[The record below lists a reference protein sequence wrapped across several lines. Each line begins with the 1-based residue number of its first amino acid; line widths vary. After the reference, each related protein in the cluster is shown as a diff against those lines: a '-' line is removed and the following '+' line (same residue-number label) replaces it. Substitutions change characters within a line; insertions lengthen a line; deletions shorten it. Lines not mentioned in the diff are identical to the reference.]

1 MKNAARFVL
10 ALILSL
16 SLMIGTAWG
25 ESVSIACAQDA
36 NYFSAAACDGGLVLY
51 DSENY
56 RHSLVSAGGSAL
68 CSMPSLT
75 VLEESDGA
83 ALYRSALTLVS
94 DAGAVCAVEMTVRNE
109 DGEDRFEAAELYR
122 LNLSSA
128 TSERLMEL
136 DLRDVIYQDGAGEAC
151 AACRGALM
159 ADGQLLLLFEDPSAV
174 SGQGFDLSGARQILF
189 RFDLESGEK
198 RRYELENCV
207 SLLALREGALLLA
220 RERGD
225 ETEIARLNLD
235 GGAEKVLERI
245 AAASISAMA
254 ISPDLDA
261 LYYAAGNRLWGMKR
275 GDAPRMIGRL
285 PFFDAQGLALLDE
298 QTLAAHSRERALILP
313 IDWNYAPSANRLSV
327 AGDEALVEGFA
338 ALHPEIDVQVYSAGT
353 MNLTDVLLTQSA
365 QPDVFILDAH
375 GKPYRQYRDRGYLLP
390 LTSAKLQDFAARLHP
405 DIAAA
410 ASGADGLCALPVKIV
425 AQPFFGFDE
434 MLWDEAA
441 FGAPPQSWAELIDF
455 FERWPELS
463 RSATD
468 LQLMNYTEGP
478 EFLHSLLLERLISAY
493 DVWRGEQAEAVDY
506 DTELFRTLAARLNEL
521 DYEALCERS
530 HGADAR
536 TLMTAYCLP
545 SLDIDYGFTPL
556 PLRLAPESAPHMSA
570 IVHFA
575 AINPY
580 SENIEA
586 ATAFL
591 EYCADA
597 VDPIDRIEMM
607 PEENAP
613 LRSETYAEDL
623 ALLAEEMEVLEQ
635 RIAQC
640 GEPADLPPLQAELE
654 ACRKSL
660 ADAEDAWM
668 VDVESIAAYRAL
680 SERINVMY
688 LQELSDEERMSLY
701 HLRMNFIQGGIKL
714 DDFVQQM
721 NRRILMR
728 ELESR

>member
-1 MKNAARFVL
+1 MKKAALFVF

-25 ESVSIACAQDA
+25 ESIPIESAQDA
-36 NYFSAAACDGGLVLY
+36 NYFSSAACDGGLVLY

-56 RHSLVSAGGSAL
+56 RHSLVSADGSAL
-68 CSMPSLT
+68 CDMPSLT
-75 VLEESDGA
+75 VLEESDGG

-94 DAGAVCAVEMTVRNE
+94 DAGAVCAVEMTVRSE

-122 LNLSSA
+122 LNLSAA

-174 SGQGFDLSGARQILF
+174 SGRGFDLSGARQLLF

-207 SLLALREGALLLA
+207 SLLALREGTLLLA
-220 RERGD
+220 RERGE
-225 ETEIARLNLD
+225 ETEIVRLKLD
-235 GGAEKVLERI
+235 GNAEKVLERI
-245 AAASISAMA
+245 PAAPISAMA
-254 ISPDLDA
+254 ISPDLDV
-261 LYYAAGNRLWGMKR
+261 LYYATGNRLWGMKR
-275 GDAPRMIGRL
+275 GDAPQMIGRL
-285 PFFDAQGLALLDE
+285 PFFDVQGLALLDG

-313 IDWNYAPSANRLSV
+313 IDWNYSPSANRLSV

-338 ALHPEIDVQVYSAGT
+338 ALHPEIDVQVYGAGT
-353 MNLTDVLLTQSA
+353 MNLTDALLTQSA
-365 QPDVFILDAH
+365 QPDVFILDAQRE
-375 GKPYRQYRDRGYLLP
+375 PYRQYRDRGYLLP
-390 LTSAKLQDFAARLHP
+390 LTSPKLKDFAARLHP
-405 DIAAA
+405 DLAAA
-410 ASGADGLCALPVKIV
+410 ASGADGLCALPVEIMP
-425 AQPFFGFDE
+425 QSFFGYDE
-434 MLWDEAA
+434 ALWDEAA
-441 FGAPPQSWAELIDF
+441 FGAPPQSWTELIDF

-478 EFLHSLLLERLISAY
+478 ENLHDMLLYRLISAY

-530 HGADAR
+530 HGADVR

-545 SLDIDYGFTPL
+545 SLGVDYGFTPL
-556 PLRLAPESAPHMSA
+556 PLRIAPESAPRMSA
-570 IVHFA
+570 TVRFA
-575 AINPY
+575 AVNPY

-597 VDPIDRIEMM
+597 VDPVDRIEMM
-607 PEENAP
+607 PEENVP
-613 LRSETYAEDL
+613 LRYETYAEDL
-623 ALLAEEMEVLEQ
+623 ALLTEEMEALEQ

-660 ADAEDAWM
+660 ADAENTWM
-668 VDVESIAAYRAL
+668 VDTEDVAAYRTL
-680 SERINVMY
+680 SERIDVIY
-688 LQELSDEERMSLY
+688 LQELSDEERMNLY
-701 HLRMNFIQGGIKL
+701 HLRMNFIQGGMKL
-714 DDFVQQM
+714 DDFVQQL

-728 ELESR
+728 ELENR